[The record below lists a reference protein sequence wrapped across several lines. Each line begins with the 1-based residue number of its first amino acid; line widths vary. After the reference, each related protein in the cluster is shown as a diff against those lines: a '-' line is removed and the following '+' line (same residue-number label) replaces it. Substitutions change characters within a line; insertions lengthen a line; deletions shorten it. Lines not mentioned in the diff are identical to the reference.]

1 MDFLQ
6 SITLFYYING
16 IALIRADKQEVA
28 NMLNAWIRHTC
39 SSGDTS
45 WHISKILGKQGSE
58 TFQNI
63 FSKLKDKLFCLVL
76 HFTKK
81 EAQTL
86 VTLFGDIPFGE
97 YLTSGQILHTEE

>member
-1 MDFLQ
+1 
-6 SITLFYYING
+6 
-16 IALIRADKQEVA
+16 
-28 NMLNAWIRHTC
+28 MLNAWIRHTC
-39 SSGDTS
+39 SSGDIS